1 MLLLKNFLFTL
12 IVPGFLVAWLPFR
25 VFERRARWPE
35 DLNWHHLGGLALLM
49 VGAGVYFH
57 CQWLLMRRGRGT
69 PLPIDPPRHLVQ
81 RGLYR
86 WVRNPLYLGLLLVI
100 AGEALFCLSL
110 GIAIYWICLACVF
123 QVFVHLFE
131 EPDLGFRF
139 GAMYEDYKRAVP
151 RWLPRP
157 PCEEARSIPL
167 NRER

>member
-1 MLLLKNFLFTL
+1 MLLLKNLLFTL
-12 IVPGFLVAWLPFR
+12 LVPGFFVVWLPFR

-35 DLNWHHLGGLALLM
+35 DIDWAHLIGLGFMAL
-49 VGAGVYFH
+49 GALVYFH
-57 CQWLLMRRGRGT
+57 CLWLLMRRGRGT

-86 WVRNPLYLGLLLVI
+86 WVRNPLYLGVLTFI
-100 AGEALFCLSL
+100 AGEAVFCRSL
-110 GIAIYWICLACVF
+110 GLGIYWVCLACFF
-123 QVFVHLFE
+123 QVFVHLYE

-157 PCEEARSIPL
+157 PSEEIESARS